1 MGKWSPKS
9 TANGDMVTFSLTMI
23 LMIFDAETQQVQIP
37 VMVNSSTALRSHS
50 MATEHRCAKPHAIH
64 GYMGKTS
71 MSVFTSYRSYPEN
84 LPQLPVPAIHSLDP
98 PRMSAGIRSVAVPT
112 DVAKPQKHGEREDG

>member
-1 MGKWSPKS
+1 
-9 TANGDMVTFSLTMI
+9 MV
-23 LMIFDAETQQVQIP
+23 
-37 VMVNSSTALRSHS
+37 
-50 MATEHRCAKPHAIH
+50 
-64 GYMGKTS
+64 KTS

-84 LPQLPVPAIHSLDP
+84 LPQLPSPWNLLDP